1 MSKLSRPRFGSL
13 QFWPRKRA
21 SRFLPSVNWGVVP
34 GNSLLGFIAYKAGM
48 TTAFVKDNTP
58 KSMTLGKKL
67 AIPVTILEV
76 PPMKI
81 YSVRFYK
88 NERVFKEIV
97 FSNDKELK
105 RVVKT
110 AKEIGN
116 VAALDEVKDFDDVRV
131 ILFSIVKEVGVKKT
145 PDMIE
150 AGVGGKEKLATIK
163 NFIGKTI
170 RLSDF
175 FKGDLIDV
183 RGLTRGKGLSG
194 PVTRFGIGLKQH
206 KSEKGVRKP
215 GSLGPWHP
223 ARVTFRVPLS
233 GQLGMFTRLHYNL
246 KVLGTGDVNVNK
258 MLEGKHFKNY
268 GAIKTD
274 YIILHGSVQGPAKRQ
289 LILTNA
295 MRPTK
300 KQMVEKYDLLEVSK

>member
-34 GNSLLGFIAYKAGM
+34 GNNLLGFIAYKAGM
-48 TTAFVKDNTP
+48 ATAFVKDNTP

-88 NERVFKEIV
+88 NGTVSKEIV

-105 RVVKT
+105 RIVKT
-110 AKEIGN
+110 AKTIGN
-116 VAALDEVKDFDDVRV
+116 VSVLDEIKDFDDVHV
-131 ILFSIVKEVGVKKT
+131 ILYSIVKEVGVKKT

-150 AGVGGKEKLATIK
+150 AGVGGKEKLATVK
-163 NFIGKTI
+163 SLIGKEI
-170 RLSDF
+170 KLQDF
-175 FKGDLIDV
+175 FKGDLVDV

-194 PVTRFGIGLKQH
+194 PVTRFGISLKQH

-246 KVLGTGDVNVNK
+246 KVLGTGDAKANK
-258 MLEGKHFKNY
+258 LLEGKLFKNY
-268 GAIKTD
+268 GAVKSD

-289 LILTNA
+289 LIITNA

-300 KQMVEKYDLLEVSK
+300 KQMVEKYELLEVSK